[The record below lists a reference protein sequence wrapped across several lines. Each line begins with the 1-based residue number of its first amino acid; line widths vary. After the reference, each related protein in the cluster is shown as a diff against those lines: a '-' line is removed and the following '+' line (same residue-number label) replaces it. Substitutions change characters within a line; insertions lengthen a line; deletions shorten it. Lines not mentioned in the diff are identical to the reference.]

1 MLPARGGQIAPS
13 VQVHLISGLWCISR
27 CSRIAR
33 RSWVSARASLINE
46 HYKGDVA
53 ASSSRRFFYHLARS
67 SLAACSLAD
76 STFRDFVLLLIFRLI
91 IQLKLICLEDCREE
105 WPKTK
110 KTKIKTK
117 QPSVISATV
126 CGDAVEVENVMIDL
140 E

>member
-1 MLPARGGQIAPS
+1 M
-13 VQVHLISGLWCISR
+13 
-27 CSRIAR
+27 
-33 RSWVSARASLINE
+33 
-46 HYKGDVA
+46 
-53 ASSSRRFFYHLARS
+53 RS

-126 CGDAVEVENVMIDL
+126 CGDAGEVENVMIDL